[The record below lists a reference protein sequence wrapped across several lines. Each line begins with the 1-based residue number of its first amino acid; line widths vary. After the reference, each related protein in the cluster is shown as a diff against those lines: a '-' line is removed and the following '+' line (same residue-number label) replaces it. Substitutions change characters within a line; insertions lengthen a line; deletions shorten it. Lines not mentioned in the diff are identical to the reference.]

1 MPSVTKTET
10 PTRQPMMGVTTYS
23 ELSIYIAPHEDD
35 WQLFMGVN
43 AYGDIHN
50 PSGKVVFIFT
60 TAGDADSGNT
70 YYQTRENG
78 VRSSIK
84 FAADAALSPPA
95 SPSSGTRSFNGH
107 TIAYWQYKNT
117 VSYFL
122 RLPDGFPDGSRT
134 GSLQQLYEKKVSST
148 SALDGSATYVGW
160 QSLVTTLQQLIQYEK
175 GSLSSMWLNAADTDK
190 TKNPNDHS
198 DHYYSSMA
206 AQQAVA
212 SLGCN
217 KALYVDYAS
226 AGMTPNVPTGELI
239 DKSGTLA
246 AYTKVMDD
254 GGFTDRD
261 SWDDGHVTWL
271 SRNYFRTVSA

>member
-1 MPSVTKTET
+1 MPS
-10 PTRQPMMGVTTYS
+10 YS
-23 ELSIYIAPHEDD
+23 ELSVYISAHEDD

-43 AYGDIHN
+43 AYNDIHN
-50 PSGKVVFIFT
+50 SSGKVLFIFT
-60 TAGDADSGNT
+60 TAGDANSGST

-78 VRSSIK
+78 ARSSIR
-84 FAADAALSPPA
+84 FAADAAFSPPA
-95 SPSSGTRSFNGH
+95 TPVSGTRTFNARN
-107 TIAYWQYKNT
+107 IAYWQYKNT

-122 RLPDGFPDGSRT
+122 RLPDGFPDGSRA
-134 GSLQQLYEKKVSST
+134 GSLQQLFEKKVPRT
-148 SALDGSATYVGW
+148 SALDGSATYEGW
-160 QSLVTTLQQLIQYEK
+160 QSLVTTLEQLIRFEL
-175 GSLSSMWLNAADTDK
+175 GSIPVLWLNTADTDR

-198 DHYYSSMA
+198 DHYYSSTA

-212 SLGCN
+212 SLRCN

-226 AGMTPNVPTGELI
+226 SGMTPNVPTSELI

-261 SWDDGHVTWL
+261 SWDDGHVAWL
-271 SRNYFRTVSA
+271 SRNYFRTVTV